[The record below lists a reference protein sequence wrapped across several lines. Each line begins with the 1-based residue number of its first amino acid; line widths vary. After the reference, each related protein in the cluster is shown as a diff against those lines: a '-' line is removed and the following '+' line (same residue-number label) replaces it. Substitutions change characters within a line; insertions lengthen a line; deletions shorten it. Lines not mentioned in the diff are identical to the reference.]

1 MRGPLGGDS
10 SIDLIKLFAAFAVG
24 LLTGVAL
31 CGAYIVSLRAKIR
44 LYRNYIQE
52 RIDKSF
58 P

>member
-1 MRGPLGGDS
+1 MRGPLAGDS

-31 CGAYIVSLRAKIR
+31 GGAYIVSLRAKIR